1 MKIIELLLKTKPGV
15 DIFYHRDT
23 KKFDYQPISDIQL
36 KIIKQKGLEESCK
49 LLEKTDDNNIRLPRY
64 EELNHNDI
72 MREFVKEFVD
82 EKDTRKCLFG
92 ILSRI
97 DYIDDFIQALI
108 DFDLYELFEDVYSE
122 YYGNIFNDW
131 LRYNKIEL

>member
-1 MKIIELLLKTKPGV
+1 
-15 DIFYHRDT
+15 
-23 KKFDYQPISDIQL
+23 
-36 KIIKQKGLEESCK
+36 
-49 LLEKTDDNNIRLPRY
+49 
-64 EELNHNDI
+64 

-92 ILSRI
+92 ILSRR
-97 DYIDDFIQALI
+97 DYIDDFIQALK

-131 LRYNKIEL
+131 LLYNKIEL